1 MKNDVSP
8 MRPRILIVDD
18 EPDLLAGLEHNLQLD
33 GFMVDTAPNGE
44 VALEKIRTGGID
56 LMVLDL
62 MMPKVDG
69 IDVLRAL
76 RAESRKVP
84 VIVLSAKGT
93 DRDKIRGLELGADDY
108 VTKPFGL
115 EELAA
120 RIRAVLRRT
129 STGSAT
135 GGRDVWHFPN
145 LTVDFKRFTAVRSG
159 VEHQLSRF
167 EAEILRLLI
176 ARRGQVVTR
185 NELLSEVWGYSHI
198 PNTRTVD
205 NHVARL
211 RKKIEEDIDAP
222 VHVVTVHG
230 LGYRFDSQPREDA

>member
-33 GFMVDTAPNGE
+33 GFMVDTAQNGE

-129 STGSAT
+129 SSGSAT

-145 LTVDFKRFTAVRSG
+145 LTVDFKRFTALRSG

-230 LGYRFDSQPREDA
+230 LGYRFDSQPREEA

>member
-44 VALEKIRTGGID
+44 VALEKIRTG
-56 LMVLDL
+56 
-62 MMPKVDG
+62 G

-129 STGSAT
+129 SSGSAT

-145 LTVDFKRFTAVRSG
+145 LTVDFKRFTALRSG

>member
-1 MKNDVSP
+1 

>member
-129 STGSAT
+129 SSGSAT

-145 LTVDFKRFTAVRSG
+145 LTVDFKRFTALRSG